1 MPRRRSPR
9 VHSGDMAGGGSE
21 RGRDLGRDLHVKGP
35 SEPYCCSVSPNRG
48 PAPAA
53 GTAALQP
60 FPLHSSMPGSGIAMA
75 VGESS
80 SGLRSKLYSGP
91 NRGFSK
97 AVLEKHQI
105 YPGFPTRTSAEPED
119 SYMQTDRRCWNV
131 ASSLRLWPAPS
142 FTCCTMNLGGIDTHS
157 QFCHPFRKQFYW
169 LGGVTTVITTLM
181 SFIKPSINAYALNCI
196 AFHLLYLTWRE
207 LKKCDDQRVHRM
219 AKAMVLWWVLAITSW
234 LSDRWLCW
242 LCQAINFPYFHS
254 FWHVLI
260 AVSLLYCFPL
270 VMYFD
275 VTYEMPAFTPKLG
288 YWPSDSWPI
297 VVPYIA
303 LEEPHKQC

>member
-1 MPRRRSPR
+1 KMPSIFSYQSSEIDWCENNFVRSPIIAEYYNTVSVR
-9 VHSGDMAGGGSE
+9 ASQGQSCCFWDTGWDSFLSSFPAGIFSMYFHMTLSYVGQLLDELSI
-21 RGRDLGRDLHVKGP
+21 LWTLAVAYSFWYPKAH
-35 SEPYCCSVSPNRG
+35 
-48 PAPAA
+48 
-53 GTAALQP
+53 
-60 FPLHSSMPGSGIAMA
+60 FP
-75 VGESS
+75 
-80 SGLRSKLYSGP
+80 
-91 NRGFSK
+91 
-97 AVLEKHQI
+97 
-105 YPGFPTRTSAEPED
+105 
-119 SYMQTDRRCWNV
+119 RCIK
-131 ASSLRLWPAPS
+131 S
-142 FTCCTMNLGGIDTHS
+142 
-157 QFCHPFRKQFYW
+157 RKQFYW

-207 LKKCDDQRVHRM
+207 LKKCDDKRVHRM
-219 AKAMVLWWVLAITSW
+219 AKAMVMWWVLAITSW

-275 VTYEMPAFTPKLG
+275 ITYEMPAFKPKLE

-303 LEEPHKQC
+303 MEEPHKQC